1 MDCMYRRVIHLTLAG
16 YLAVLVYAGWMPL
29 QFARGGAGAEFA
41 EAIGEWSIGPGDLLR
56 NGDVQ
61 LNILLFIPVGLFV
74 AASRA
79 GRWRSRWITLAAVG
93 LAVAAS
99 LAIEG
104 GQLFEASRFARLH
117 DVAANAA
124 GGLIGALAGQA
135 LFCARM
141 RALWARAARRLQ
153 GKHEVI
159 AAAAITMAL
168 FAGVLWQMSLSLS
181 LARQQWSAT
190 VWHPRVG
197 LALWPWHTWL
207 IRWIAVFGALTL
219 VLTAAHRDKSPGGS
233 GVIRSAGIAVAV
245 AMAVQT
251 MHLFTPGTPPNMV
264 AVALAA
270 IAALGAALIAPRLRE
285 RRVELPVVVLACA
298 AAVVV
303 MVAHV
308 VWLSTGGGTALP
320 LWGLYKHEF
329 AWGYYA
335 MARRWA
341 IMAGLSFLVAFYL
354 SLTRARGLRW
364 RMAVATTAVAALAAA
379 LELIRLIG
387 FGRINIAG
395 LIEYTMAAVA
405 GTLLFALLWRILDRR
420 VSNPAEIAYGGA
432 ERRGRPMD

>member
-1 MDCMYRRVIHLTLAG
+1 MYRRVIQLTLVG

-29 QFARGGAGAEFA
+29 QFSRGGARAEFA
-41 EAIGEWSIGPGDLLR
+41 EAIGEWSIGPGGLLR

-74 AASRA
+74 AAGRA
-79 GRWRSRWITLAAVG
+79 GRWRRRWITLAAIT
-93 LAVAAS
+93 LAVTVS
-99 LAIEG
+99 VAIEA
-104 GQLFEASRFARLH
+104 GQLFEASRFARLP
-117 DVAANAA
+117 DVVANAA
-124 GGLIGALAGQA
+124 GGLVGVLVGQA
-135 LFCARM
+135 LFCSRM

-190 VWHPRVG
+190 VWHPRAG
-197 LALWPWHTWL
+197 LALWPWHKWL

-219 VLTAAHRDKSPGGS
+219 VLTAAHRDKTPGGS

-245 AMAVQT
+245 AMAVQA
-251 MHLFTPGTPPNMV
+251 MHLFTPNTPPNMV

-298 AAVVV
+298 TAVVV
-303 MVAHV
+303 MVAHI

-335 MARRWA
+335 MARRWV
-341 IMAGLSFLVAFYL
+341 IMGGLSFLVAFYL
-354 SLTRARGLRW
+354 SLTRTRRLSW
-364 RMAVATTAVAALAAA
+364 RMAVAAATAVAFAAA
-379 LELIRLIG
+379 LELTRLIG

-395 LIEYTMAAVA
+395 LIEHTMAAVA
-405 GTLLFALLWRILDRR
+405 GTFLFALLWRILDRR
-420 VSNPAEIAYGGA
+420 VSHPAEMAYGGA
-432 ERRGRPMD
+432 ERRGRHRD